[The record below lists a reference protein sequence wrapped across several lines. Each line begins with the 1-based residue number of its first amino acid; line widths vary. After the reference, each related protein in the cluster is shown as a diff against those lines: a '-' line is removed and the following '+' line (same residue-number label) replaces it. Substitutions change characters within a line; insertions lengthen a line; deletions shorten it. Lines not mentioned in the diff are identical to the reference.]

1 MKKPKMKKD
10 NSVWVGTSRKEKVQI
25 AQSLTDIRAKFK
37 KWWLYIGACAISYV
51 VLFIVSKLI
60 VSWVKPHAKKY
71 FVNDWTTLFIA
82 VILGFCTIADSRA
95 SGYLKSSLQRLG
107 FCIEKS
113 LLTEKAKDQLLTETQ
128 DTNELFKTTFQR
140 FGLTALPVLLVSI
153 IDNGVAKVV
162 NGENTVIGKVIPVA
176 KKSENWIFYIYYV
189 IPVLLVTWKIWQ
201 ISKHLQLLE
210 TDFHSYDNRQYSTK
224 V

>member
-1 MKKPKMKKD
+1 M
-10 NSVWVGTSRKEKVQI
+10 
-25 AQSLTDIRAKFK
+25 
-37 KWWLYIGACAISYV
+37 
-51 VLFIVSKLI
+51 
-60 VSWVKPHAKKY
+60 
-71 FVNDWTTLFIA
+71 
-82 VILGFCTIADSRA
+82 ILGFCTIADSRA

-162 NGENTVIGKVIPVA
+162 NAEGTEI
-176 KKSENWIFYIYYV
+176 
-189 IPVLLVTWKIWQ
+189 
-201 ISKHLQLLE
+201 
-210 TDFHSYDNRQYSTK
+210 
-224 V
+224 